1 MAEAPQAPTP
11 PPHPTADGAI
21 PPTSPVPA
29 ASPGVPAGTSGN
41 AGHSPAA
48 ADATPGDTASEP
60 PDATRGGTAGAPPD
74 ATQGDTAG
82 APPDDAAQ
90 PAPGDTASA
99 SPGGVPGVSPG
110 DTRGAALA
118 AEPSP
123 AERDAGTGMSG
134 AAAAGG
140 GDSPGGAGARQ
151 RPRSRSARDR
161 ARRRAVRAHAAQAG
175 VAYSVAA
182 RQLAAAGLSP
192 GELLGNAG
200 RTVYPVALARGRWS
214 IVAREER
221 TAADKLSTTRTAAR
235 LPAGR
240 ARHLSDRFPPGEA
253 AGIAF
258 YGGELRAELLAMVYL
273 VAAHEAPG
281 LVPPPLDLAWTAE
294 LGEETAVDTACA
306 DLDRA
311 ARTMLEDRAAQ
322 RWHRID
328 AALTAAQHH
337 PEPATR
343 YAADLLTLA
352 HRRLTTPTE
361 APNGD
366 PQVPPAP
373 WLGVRQTLDALLVV
387 AEDGHAPGTRIRL
400 PGKGP
405 RREGTVIGAHWAPS
419 GSPIAYDIALD
430 DDPTTRTVLPPDMV
444 VLPAQESDAPA
455 LTH

>member
-1 MAEAPQAPTP
+1 
-11 PPHPTADGAI
+11 
-21 PPTSPVPA
+21 
-29 ASPGVPAGTSGN
+29 
-41 AGHSPAA
+41 
-48 ADATPGDTASEP
+48 
-60 PDATRGGTAGAPPD
+60 
-74 ATQGDTAG
+74 
-82 APPDDAAQ
+82 
-90 PAPGDTASA
+90 
-99 SPGGVPGVSPG
+99 
-110 DTRGAALA
+110 
-118 AEPSP
+118 
-123 AERDAGTGMSG
+123 
-134 AAAAGG
+134 
-140 GDSPGGAGARQ
+140 
-151 RPRSRSARDR
+151 
-161 ARRRAVRAHAAQAG
+161 VRAHAAETG

-192 GELLGNAG
+192 GETLGNAG

-221 TAADKLSTTRTAAR
+221 TAADKLSASRTAAR

-240 ARHLSDRFPPGEA
+240 ARHLTDRFPPGEV
-253 AGIAF
+253 AGIGF
-258 YGGELRAELLAMVYL
+258 YDGALRAELLAMVYL

-306 DLDRA
+306 DLDRT
-311 ARTMLEDRAAQ
+311 ARAVLDDRAAQ

-328 AALTAAQHH
+328 AALNAAQHH
-337 PEPATR
+337 AEPAIR

-361 APNGD
+361 TPSGE
-366 PQVPPAP
+366 PQVPPTP
-373 WLGVRQTLDALLVV
+373 WRGVRQTLDALLIV

-405 RREGTVIGAHWAPS
+405 RREGTITGVVWSTAGAPT
-419 GSPIAYDIALD
+419 AYDITLD

>member
-1 MAEAPQAPTP
+1 M
-11 PPHPTADGAI
+11 
-21 PPTSPVPA
+21 
-29 ASPGVPAGTSGN
+29 
-41 AGHSPAA
+41 
-48 ADATPGDTASEP
+48 
-60 PDATRGGTAGAPPD
+60 
-74 ATQGDTAG
+74 
-82 APPDDAAQ
+82 
-90 PAPGDTASA
+90 
-99 SPGGVPGVSPG
+99 
-110 DTRGAALA
+110 
-118 AEPSP
+118 
-123 AERDAGTGMSG
+123 
-134 AAAAGG
+134 
-140 GDSPGGAGARQ
+140 
-151 RPRSRSARDR
+151 
-161 ARRRAVRAHAAQAG
+161 RAHAAQAG